1 MRYFLS
7 DWLFVIGIH
16 GRALFVEEQGGA
28 SRGRN
33 RLERNGGLREVEA
46 VGKIVGIGIGVA
58 KRVQTESGLDVLED
72 AAEVVCGMGNVL
84 GLGVG

>member
-1 MRYFLS
+1 MRYLLS
-7 DWLFVIGIH
+7 GWLFVIGIH
-16 GRALFVEEQGGA
+16 GRALVVEEQGGA
-28 SRGRN
+28 GRGRN